1 MKKAFFLLGFCL
13 LTLLLSGTSVSAG
26 VIRIITSCR
35 TEVLT
40 ISELHKDMDDL
51 IDTLAAIEE
60 IECGTKTHR

>member
-13 LTLLLSGTSVSAG
+13 LTLFLSGTSASAG
-26 VIRIITSCR
+26 VIRIITPCE
-35 TEVLT
+35 TEALT

-51 IDTLAAIEE
+51 MDVLAAIEE